1 MIAFLFNENIIS
13 FWPSLL
19 VDTIPLLES
28 NIPQIPSKETAI
40 ILHHVESDLMPLI
53 QKKKSEVQNNP
64 EVPVEVIKDYRI
76 ENIDEIVKLLR
87 LACAR
92 NISRA
97 FIIENTQKNLVAC

>member
-1 MIAFLFNENIIS
+1 M
-13 FWPSLL
+13 
-19 VDTIPLLES
+19 PLLES
-28 NIPQIPSKETAI
+28 NIPQIPSKETSI

-53 QKKKSEVQNNP
+53 ERKKNKVRENP
-64 EVPVEVIKDYRI
+64 DSPVDLIKDYRI